1 MQLSQHDL
9 RQLDQDAICAL
20 PLESLQALTS
30 KLLADLIELHER
42 LNQNPTNSSRPPSSQ
57 APWEGSSGADPDGD
71 DDADAEGDP
80 VNEKDLLESEGHDE
94 SDGPGE
100 GDETDEKSPRSDP
113 NKPGKPGKPKGAPGY
128 GRSVDLAVNA
138 EQVHRPDECAR
149 CGASFSPDTPSRAY
163 TARYEIDLIAPASG
177 SPGLELLQTKH
188 IHLESQCSCGHW
200 SRAEPGRCEEEDDWS
215 VELTEW
221 HLVGP
226 MLVALLCAL
235 SLRMRISRRGIR
247 EFLGDWLGVQL
258 SIGCINQC
266 IHEAGRAVEPVV
278 QRDIVPQIRAAQLAH
293 GDETGWKQ
301 GAQLLWLWVFTCAT
315 ATVFC
320 IGRRSP
326 EIVLQILGKGFA
338 GWLMSDG
345 FWAYRGYDQRLRCL
359 AHLIRKAR
367 GLEQSL
373 NQQAQQFGAH
383 TLKLLEHLLDQVYQ
397 AREGPDPPEN
407 VLYQQNRE
415 TLDAFWAFCERHW
428 DAGHQKTRELAREF
442 IYDWDAIWAVLD
454 YPWLPL
460 TNNAAEQALRH
471 WVIARRISFGTRT
484 AQGSMAFTLL
494 ASVIETC
501 RQRKVSPWPYIAEVI
516 KQRRKGEPAPVLP
529 EPQCGG

>member
-9 RQLDQDAICAL
+9 SQLDRDAICAL
-20 PLESLQALTS
+20 SLEGLQALTL

-57 APWEGSSGADPDGD
+57 APWEGSSGSDPHGD
-71 DDADAEGDP
+71 DDADGDSDPANAKDRLQAEGH
-80 VNEKDLLESEGHDE
+80 EGSDE
-94 SDGPGE
+94 PIE
-100 GDETDEKSPRSDP
+100 GDETDEKSPRSDSK
-113 NKPGKPGKPKGAPGY
+113 KPGKPGKREGAPGY
-128 GRSVDLAVNA
+128 GRSVELAVHA
-138 EQVHRPDECAR
+138 EQVHRPEQCAR
-149 CGASFSPDTPSRAY
+149 CGAAFSPDSPSRAY
-163 TARYEIDLIAPASG
+163 TARHEIDLIAPSSG
-177 SPGLELLQTKH
+177 SPGLELFQTKH
-188 IHLESQCSCGHW
+188 LYLESQCSCGHW
-200 SRAEPGRCEEEDDWS
+200 SRAKPGRGEKEDGWR

-226 MLVALLCAL
+226 MLVALICAL

-247 EFLGDWLGVQL
+247 EFLGDWLGVAL

-278 QRDIVPQIRAAQLAH
+278 QRDIIPEIRQAPLVH
-293 GDETGWKQ
+293 GDETGWKE
-301 GAQLLWLWVFTCAT
+301 GVELLWLWVFTCAT

-320 IGRRSP
+320 IGRRSR
-326 EIVLQILGKGFA
+326 ETVLQILGKGFA

-345 FWAYRGYDQRLRCL
+345 LWVYRDYDQRLHCL
-359 AHLIRKAR
+359 AHLMRKAR

-373 NQQAQQFGAH
+373 NRQAQQFGAY
-383 TLKLLEHLLDQVYQ
+383 TLLLLANLLDQVYQ

-407 VLYQQNRE
+407 LLYQQN
-415 TLDAFWAFCERHW
+415 LDALNAFRAFCENHW
-428 DAGHQKTRELAREF
+428 DAEHEKTQALAREF
-442 IYDWDAIWAVLD
+442 LNDWDAIWAVLD

-484 AQGSMAFTLL
+484 AEGSLAFTLL

-501 RQRKVSPWPYIAEVI
+501 RQRHVSPWPYIAEVVR
-516 KQRRKGEPAPVLP
+516 QRRKGEPAPVLP
-529 EPQCGG
+529 SPRCGG